1 MEKCFLEKKLLP
13 ITVHPI
19 QRFLLSSFARHEHN
33 ILELHII
40 LMGIFQQACEVQMR
54 YTRSLNMWYSLCPD
68 VQQTRTYNARYALFV
83 GDNVMYS
90 ITQVQVPSI

>member
-33 ILELHII
+33 IFGAPYFSDGYIS
-40 LMGIFQQACEVQMR
+40 ASV
-54 YTRSLNMWYSLCPD
+54 
-68 VQQTRTYNARYALFV
+68 
-83 GDNVMYS
+83 
-90 ITQVQVPSI
+90 